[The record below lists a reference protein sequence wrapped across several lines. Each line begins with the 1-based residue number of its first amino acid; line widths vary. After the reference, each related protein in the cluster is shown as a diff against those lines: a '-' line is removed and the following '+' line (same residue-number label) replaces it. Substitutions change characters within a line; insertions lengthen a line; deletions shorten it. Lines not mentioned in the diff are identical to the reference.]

1 METQLK
7 KPQHIVSLA
16 TSSLLV
22 TVDIHVWTATK
33 QNREVSEEVT
43 ASKRASKDSGRFIE
57 HLLANDPDHKK
68 VLNYRQTIYNW
79 LKRRTYDWSGSQSL
93 LPYVELPKFKSE
105 FNLHKTA
112 FNDLVEV
119 FLQKYPAIVSN
130 MAFVQGDMFDRS
142 NYPDVGVVRNKFRV
156 DLFTSEIPLGDYR
169 CAIAQDLADDLFN
182 NYSKQ
187 TEMIIDDI
195 MRKQSEQFINVMT
208 SISHCCGVDETTDKN
223 GEVKVKKRKIY
234 DTTITKALEYCETFK
249 SFNLTSNQ
257 ALEDARKALED
268 TLRGVNVEML
278 KESTAVRESV
288 KNEVDDILAK
298 FRPRSG
304 V

>member
-1 METQLK
+1 MEAQLQ

-22 TVDIHVWTATK
+22 TVDVHVWTATK
-33 QNREVSEEVT
+33 QNRTVSEEVT
-43 ASKRASKDSGRFIE
+43 ASKKASKDSGRFIE

-93 LPYVELPKFKSE
+93 LPYVDLPKFNAE
-105 FNLHKTA
+105 FNLHKQA
-112 FNDLVEV
+112 FDDLADTFVA
-119 FLQKYPAIVSN
+119 KYPSIVSN
-130 MAFVQGDMFDRS
+130 MAFVQGDMFDRN
-142 NYPDVGVVRNKFRV
+142 NYPDAALIRNKFRV
-156 DLFTSEIPLGDYR
+156 QLFTSEIPLGDYR
-169 CAIAQDLADDLFN
+169 CAIAQDLAEDLFN

-187 TEMIIDDI
+187 TETIIADI

-223 GEVKVKKRKIY
+223 GEIKFKKRKIY

-249 SFNLTSNQ
+249 SFNLTNNQPLEEARQ
-257 ALEDARKALED
+257 ALEN
-268 TLRGVNVEML
+268 TLRGLNIEML
-278 KESTAVRESV
+278 KESAAVRDTV
-288 KNEVDDILAK
+288 KNDIDDILAK

>member
-1 METQLK
+1 ML
-7 KPQHIVSLA
+7 
-16 TSSLLV
+16 
-22 TVDIHVWTATK
+22 
-33 QNREVSEEVT
+33 
-43 ASKRASKDSGRFIE
+43 F
-57 HLLANDPDHKK
+57 
-68 VLNYRQTIYNW
+68 
-79 LKRRTYDWSGSQSL
+79 
-93 LPYVELPKFKSE
+93 
-105 FNLHKTA
+105 
-112 FNDLVEV
+112 
-119 FLQKYPAIVSN
+119 
-130 MAFVQGDMFDRS
+130 RS
-142 NYPDVGVVRNKFRV
+142 
-156 DLFTSEIPLGDYR
+156 
-169 CAIAQDLADDLFN
+169 
-182 NYSKQ
+182 Q

-257 ALEDARKALED
+257 ALVDARKALED

-298 FRPRSG
+298 FRPRSVLG
-304 V
+304 Q